1 MRIICELI
9 RKTKKKNKIIYN
21 RQILE
26 KFTDMSAA
34 FRRNKKKLECLTCN
48 KKFASKRALYY
59 HKKIHEKI
67 FQCNVCLKSCPSK
80 AHLDIHS
87 RTHTGEKPYVCS
99 TCDRRFARK
108 YHLQNHVATH
118 SEERKFKCMVCP
130 DNRSFKTKRELTQH
144 MKYHYEPTFSCS
156 KCGKK
161 FHHSGDLNKHVKR
174 NIC

>member
-1 MRIICELI
+1 
-9 RKTKKKNKIIYN
+9 
-21 RQILE
+21 
-26 KFTDMSAA
+26 MSAA

-99 TCDRRFARK
+99 TCDKRFATK
-108 YHLQNHVATH
+108 FELNNHQATH
-118 SEERKFKCMVCP
+118 SEERTFKCMVCP
-130 DNRSFKTKRELTQH
+130 DNRSFKTKKTLTHH
-144 MKYHYEPTFSCS
+144 MKFHYEKKFSC
-156 KCGKK
+156 KECGKK
-161 FHHSGDLNKHVKR
+161 YYNSTHLKR
-174 NIC
+174 HMKTHLC